1 MALALPEAQRRV
13 RALLRE
19 HFAPGVGEIR
29 PLAGGEFS
37 RAFAFDAPDGAF
49 VVRVSTSPHAAEV
62 YAKDEW
68 AYRHFAA
75 PGSPIPRVVAR
86 GEEGGLQFAIS
97 ERVAGER
104 LEMIPPAERPVLFP
118 ALLDTLDAIVAV
130 EVGGTRGYGPWSA
143 IGDGEAATWRD
154 FLVAVAENR
163 TEGYYQDWHDL
174 FRDSFLERDL
184 FDALYRRMLR
194 LADFCPEERHL
205 LHCDLHFDNILSD
218 GRRITGVIDWGNAGY
233 GDPLYDVAWLG
244 RVNALGETF
253 VDPAL
258 LDARCGAAPHYR
270 ERIACYEL
278 ALGLDDLRFYAK
290 TGRREQYEAIKS
302 QLLALITPTG

>member
-1 MALALPEAQRRV
+1 MALTLREAEGRV

-19 HFAPGVGEIR
+19 HFAAGVGEIY

-37 RAFAFDAPDGAF
+37 RAFAFEAADGAF
-49 VVRVSTSPHAAEV
+49 VVRVSASPHAAEV

-68 AYRHFAA
+68 AFRHFAS
-75 PGSPIPRVVAR
+75 PGLPIPRVVAR
-86 GEEGGLQFAIS
+86 GAGRGLHFAIS
-97 ERVAGER
+97 ERAAGDRMET
-104 LEMIPPAERPVLFP
+104 IPPAARQALSP
-118 ALLDTLDAIVAV
+118 ALLDTLDAIAACDVL
-130 EVGGTRGYGPWSA
+130 GSRGYGPWSA
-143 IGDGEAATWRD
+143 TGDGETATWRD

-163 TEGYYQDWHDL
+163 TEGYYQDWHAL

-194 LADFCPEERHL
+194 LAAHCPEERHL

-218 GRRITGVIDWGNAGY
+218 GRRITGVIDWGNASY

-258 LDARCGAAPHYR
+258 LDARYGAAPRYR

-290 TGRREQYEAIKS
+290 TDRREQYEAIKAI
-302 QLLALITPTG
+302 LLPFIPPTD